1 MRSQSPEK
9 CGIPDAPRVL
19 GITRYQ
25 KYVEVREVCPKVY
38 GYLYSRAGG
47 QANIDDKKLNLAVVV
62 MK

>member
-19 GITRYQ
+19 GITGRQ
-25 KYVEVREVCPKVY
+25 KYAEVREVYPKVY
-38 GYLYSRAGG
+38 RYLYSGTGG